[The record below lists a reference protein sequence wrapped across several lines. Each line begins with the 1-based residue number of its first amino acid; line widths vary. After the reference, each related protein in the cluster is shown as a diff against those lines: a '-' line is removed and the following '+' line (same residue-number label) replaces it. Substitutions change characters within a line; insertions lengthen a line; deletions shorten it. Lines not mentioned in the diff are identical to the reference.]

1 MLTFII
7 EIIVVF
13 ILGLVLGSFAN
24 VCIYR
29 MPRDLSIIK
38 PNSHCTN
45 CNKFIKWYDNI
56 PILSYIFLRGKCR
69 NCGSKISIIYPTI
82 EFICGLLFLSMYF
95 LYGFSFMLIPFCLF
109 VFSLLV
115 ITVIDFQFQ
124 IIPDEISFFLIIFG
138 LMVSFFNTNLGET
151 ISTRLLNSFLGV
163 LAGGGFLLLV
173 AIVGKW
179 IFGKDAMGGGDIKMM
194 AGVGAFIGWDKVLF
208 AIFIACVFGSIVGV
222 SLILLKKIN
231 KKQEIPFGPYLAI
244 SSYLVLFLPSP
255 SIIINYIFLFEEYIL
270 IKYIFTNLQNIR

>member
-1 MLTFII
+1 
-7 EIIVVF
+7 
-13 ILGLVLGSFAN
+13 
-24 VCIYR
+24 
-29 MPRDLSIIK
+29 
-38 PNSHCTN
+38 
-45 CNKFIKWYDNI
+45 
-56 PILSYIFLRGKCR
+56 
-69 NCGSKISIIYPTI
+69 
-82 EFICGLLFLSMYF
+82 
-95 LYGFSFMLIPFCLF
+95 MLIPFCLF

-138 LMVSFFNTNLGET
+138 FLVSFFNTNLGET

-179 IFGKDAMGGGDIKMM
+179 IFGKDAMGGGDIKIM
-194 AGVGAFIGWDKVLF
+194 AGVGAFVGWDKVLF
-208 AIFIACVFGSIVGV
+208 AIFIACVLGSIVGV

-255 SIIINYIFLFEEYIL
+255 SIIINYIFLFEEYLL